1 MNPDL
6 ALYGMLLD
14 ASVPQNKNGIF
25 IFISI
30 SIIMVSESF
39 MN

>member
-1 MNPDL
+1 MSVYRHYDN
-6 ALYGMLLD
+6 GNQV
-14 ASVPQNKNGIF
+14 ASFYKLSL
-25 IFISI
+25 SI